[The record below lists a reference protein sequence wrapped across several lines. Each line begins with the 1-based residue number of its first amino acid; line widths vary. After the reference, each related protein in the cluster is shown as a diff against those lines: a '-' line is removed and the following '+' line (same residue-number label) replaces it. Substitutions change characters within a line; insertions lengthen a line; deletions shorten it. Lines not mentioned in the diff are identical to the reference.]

1 MLETPIYRIVAAQFI
16 ATFVAATLCLIV
28 DWATAYSA
36 MLGGLTCAVPNAL
49 LAWRLGRGADPKG
62 ALKSLVRGELGKL
75 VMTAVIFAAVFFWV
89 KPLEVMVY
97 FVALILVMLFNM
109 LVPLIE
115 AKKTMAAR
123 ERQLVKDS
131 S

>member
-1 MLETPIYRIVAAQFI
+1 MLEAPIYRIVAAQFI
-16 ATFVAATLCLIV
+16 ATFITATLCLIV
-28 DWATAYSA
+28 DWVAAYSI

-49 LAWRLGRGADPKG
+49 LAWRIGRVADPNG

-75 VMTAVIFAAVFFWV
+75 VMTAVIFAAVFLWV
-89 KPLEVMVY
+89 KPLEVMIY
-97 FVALILVMLFNM
+97 FIALVLVMLLNM

-123 ERQLVKDS
+123 ERHL
-131 S
+131 

>member
-1 MLETPIYRIVAAQFI
+1 MLEAPIYRIVAVQFV
-16 ATFVAATLCLIV
+16 ATFIAATLYLIV
-28 DWATAYSA
+28 DWVTAYSVL
-36 MLGGLTCAVPNAL
+36 LGGLTCAVPNAL
-49 LAWRLGRGADPKG
+49 LAWRLGRVADPSG

-89 KPLEVMVY
+89 KPLEVMFY

-123 ERQLVKDS
+123 ERHP
-131 S
+131 